1 MQCVRLEKLVSYC
14 SLSLMIL
21 NPIFFFSMIILP
33 VRAGVNAQSCGN
45 RISNLAREACVMR
58 YPL

>member
-1 MQCVRLEKLVSYC
+1 VQCVRLEKLVSYC